1 MFVRLGRLFFKSGK
15 FSISAVVQ
23 ADNEP
28 WGADQ
33 PLPAPYSLLQSQEL
47 LKVWGFVLV
56 IRLKDFAGWYF
67 KVCN

>member
-15 FSISAVVQ
+15 FSISAVIQ

-33 PLPAPYSLLQSQEL
+33 PLPAPYSLFAEPGASEGLGLRPCNPAQRFC
-47 LKVWGFVLV
+47 WLV
-56 IRLKDFAGWYF
+56 F
-67 KVCN
+67 